1 MEPEYLIS
9 PEQLVE
15 IIGANEIWLNKIC
28 MATHTDRDT
37 ALDQLIDYSLH
48 LSASDRY
55 PISRKPGY
63 DGFHL
68 WLRRAKRY
76 ERNKPTQQTGKGGLV
91 I

>member
-1 MEPEYLIS
+1 MEPEYFVS

-15 IIGANEIWLNKIC
+15 FIGANEIWLNNIC
-28 MATHTDRDT
+28 MANHTTMDNAR
-37 ALDQLIDYSLH
+37 DQLIDYSLH
-48 LSASDRY
+48 LSAQDRY
-55 PISRKPGY
+55 PIGRKPGY

-68 WLRRAKRY
+68 WMRRSKRY